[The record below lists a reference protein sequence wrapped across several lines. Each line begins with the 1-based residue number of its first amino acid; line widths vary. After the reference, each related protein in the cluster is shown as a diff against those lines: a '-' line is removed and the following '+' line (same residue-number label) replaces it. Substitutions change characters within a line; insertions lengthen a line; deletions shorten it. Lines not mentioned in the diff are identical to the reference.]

1 MKRLIIVLTLTV
13 FICVFSPTAKAVSSA
28 KYDYIFDLKSFCT
41 LDVSTP
47 TIFAE
52 ATYPQY
58 GCDDRLADGPFFSN
72 DHCWNIWNGPADSK
86 SNFNSISALLTANEL
101 DLQMD
106 YPVITAEFLVNV
118 VEDSYEPIYE
128 VRINFNQLQ
137 SIDIPD
143 TGIIPL

>member
-13 FICVFSPTAKAVSSA
+13 LICVFSPTAKAVNSA
-28 KYDYIFDLKSFCT
+28 KYNHIFDPESFCT
-41 LDVSTP
+41 LDVNTS

-52 ATYPQY
+52 TTYPQY
-58 GCDDRLADGPFFSN
+58 GYDGRLADGPFFSN
-72 DHCWNIWNGPADSK
+72 DHCWNVWNGPADSK
-86 SNFNSISALLTANEL
+86 SDFNNINTLLTADEL
-101 DLQMD
+101 VLQID
-106 YPVITAEFLVNV
+106 CPAITAEFLVNI

-143 TGIIPL
+143 TGIVPL